1 MQQKRLLQELAW
13 VETLERL
20 QNRIIDAGIGNTDLI
35 VAKGRLRRYKIVK
48 YALNK
53 AIIKD
58 AAQIGSRAHCPD
70 CGTNI
75 RFSDNYCRKCGQ
87 RLRVKRA
94 GEK

>member
-1 MQQKRLLQELAW
+1 MQQKRLAQELAW

-20 QNRIIDAGIGNTDLI
+20 QNRIIDAGIGSTDMV

-58 AAQIGSRAHCPD
+58 AVQVGSPGALP
-70 CGTNI
+70 G
-75 RFSDNYCRKCGQ
+75 
-87 RLRVKRA
+87 LRHKYPLF
-94 GEK
+94 G